1 MARDMHALV
10 YSSDIERRGG
20 MCALE
25 SILTW
30 RRGYRDQQGGS
41 PRTRPFHCTTVGLT
55 SAITPNAGSMFIWE
69 SKYHYLDISKQT
81 IKSSI
86 SCLVPGPKLVGGW
99 ATPFIA
105 FNAPIW
111 VVFAITVIVSIT
123 ALYFALSWNNL
134 YSSVNK
140 ENNTKSYYLITSILL
155 TEAMYLN
162 QSLSRIPQHFSTR
175 LVFSMILIMS
185 LVLGAIYDSGLAS
198 NMTIPR
204 YYGVI
209 RNPQD
214 MISNNIQW
222 GATEDAW
229 ILSIEGS
236 DSPTHQKIVNLFV
249 IENEEKLQNRNKDS
263 RFAFAIERLQGGNFA
278 VGSYITEDG
287 AKIRRILYEDLY
299 FDYMAFYLK
308 KSSILLPYL
317 DDIILRVARVASRTH
332 ASLGI

>member
-55 SAITPNAGSMFIWE
+55 SAITPNAGPR
-69 SKYHYLDISKQT
+69 
-81 IKSSI
+81 IK
-86 SCLVPGPKLVGGW
+86 KLNIRL
-99 ATPFIA
+99 APNENLLKTDKHDRLIR
-105 FNAPIW
+105 PIW